1 MLARRFVDGV
11 VHTSLSSP
19 PPNGLEPRWQRAASI
34 VWCRVKEPAALLFEK
49 SVLLA
54 RTLGGVAYRGTD
66 GLLHPLCQ
74 DFVGL
79 LVAFP
84 WICFHIFLTTLCRL
98 RVKRVGDT
106 RQRIEPSSPRCPMGT
121 RSGELPLACGRSPA
135 RAAPHKRSGTC
146 AVRFR
151 TCLYQTSAQLTARGR
166 GAKFSMKSTEKLL
179 HPAPGEHTRRDD
191 PQANPL
197 DFRIKLII
205 MN

>member
-1 MLARRFVDGV
+1 M
-11 VHTSLSSP
+11 
-19 PPNGLEPRWQRAASI
+19 
-34 VWCRVKEPAALLFEK
+34 
-49 SVLLA
+49 
-54 RTLGGVAYRGTD
+54 
-66 GLLHPLCQ
+66 HPLCQ

-79 LVAFP
+79 LVALP

-98 RVKRVGDT
+98 RLKRAGDT

-121 RSGELPLACGRSPA
+121 RSGELPLACERSPA

-179 HPAPGEHTRRDD
+179 HPAPGEHARRDD

-205 MN
+205 MNCIITLARRFLDGVVHTSLSTPAPKWSSAAMATDGLDSLV